1 MTGVKTVLCL
11 IGTRPEAIKMAPL
24 LRALQSCSGFR
35 CLCCL
40 SGQHGAVVDST
51 LALFQIRP
59 DYRLDALRPGQ
70 DLAFLTQRIYDGF
83 SQLLEDVQ
91 PDLVLVHGD
100 TATAFAGAMA
110 AYHKCLPLGHVEA
123 GLRSGDPTAPF
134 PEEIY
139 RQMIARMVRLHFAPS
154 QNAVENLRREKVSG
168 EIICT
173 GNTVLDALDAVAAL
187 ETEPLQLLGVEEGC
201 RLILLT
207 CHRREN
213 RDHLPRILGA
223 VRTILEGNPDVRL
236 VIPMHPDP
244 ALRRIVS
251 DFFAGDSRVVL
262 LSDVPVAQMHDLLA
276 QCYLALT
283 DSGGLQEEA
292 PALGKPVLV
301 LRSCTERPE
310 CVEAGAAELVGAD
323 PQRIINRVNFLL
335 HNPDAYEKIA
345 QVRRLYGDGH
355 ASEKIVAAIIRF
367 FEE

>member
-11 IGTRPEAIKMAPL
+11 IGTRPEAVKMAPL
-24 LRALQSCSGFR
+24 LRALHSHSAIR

-173 GNTVLDALDAVAAL
+173 GNTV
-187 ETEPLQLLGVEEGC
+187 
-201 RLILLT
+201 
-207 CHRREN
+207 
-213 RDHLPRILGA
+213 
-223 VRTILEGNPDVRL
+223 
-236 VIPMHPDP
+236 
-244 ALRRIVS
+244 
-251 DFFAGDSRVVL
+251 
-262 LSDVPVAQMHDLLA
+262 
-276 QCYLALT
+276 
-283 DSGGLQEEA
+283 
-292 PALGKPVLV
+292 
-301 LRSCTERPE
+301 
-310 CVEAGAAELVGAD
+310 
-323 PQRIINRVNFLL
+323 
-335 HNPDAYEKIA
+335 
-345 QVRRLYGDGH
+345 
-355 ASEKIVAAIIRF
+355 
-367 FEE
+367 